1 MSEFLI
7 MFREVLEGVLV
18 VGILYTFIIKTGKK
32 HLTKS
37 ITNGVIAAFAMTGI
51 FAVIFQV
58 LLGGFSG
65 HEAAIFE
72 GVTMLIAAVLLS
84 TMIVW
89 MARNKNVAESLEKEA
104 SSIIERDKNVAL
116 GLFALTFFAIFRE
129 GVEVVLFLYS
139 ILFSK
144 GELSMIGALLG
155 SIISL
160 FLGYQIFVQGQKVP
174 LKQFFNY
181 TSILLIFVCAGLV
194 AYGVHEFDEVPKYRA
209 MSKIENIE
217 SSMIEGDVLKLE
229 ELEAAKAELK
239 KAKTVMKKNEIWNIN
254 EVGPVF
260 AFNIDDKG
268 NAKPLFSDKGA
279 IGQIFKGFFGYNGN
293 PSYREVIA
301 YLFTLAMVSFLWTR
315 ASQGSPAVVR
325 DKKSPMDE
333 KCPTCFLEV
342 ETRYININA
351 LNLLRHCPYNLI
363 I

>member
-72 GVTMLIAAVLLS
+72 GITMLIAAVLLS

-116 GLFALTFFAIFRE
+116 GLYALTFFAIFRE

-217 SSMIEGDVLKLE
+217 SSMIEDDVLKLE

-239 KAKTVMKKNEIWNIN
+239 EAKTVMKNNEIWNIN

-333 KCPTCFLEV
+333 KCPTCFE
-342 ETRYININA
+342 EIQAAKQSTCSNCDTE
-351 LNLLRHCPYNLI
+351 LNT
-363 I
+363 

>member
-325 DKKSPMDE
+325 DKKSPLNE
-333 KCPTCFLEV
+333 KCPTCFE
-342 ETRYININA
+342 EIQAAKQSTCSNCDTE
-351 LNLLRHCPYNLI
+351 LNT
-363 I
+363 

>member
-37 ITNGVIAAFAMTGI
+37 ITNGIIAAFAMTGI

-155 SIISL
+155 SMISL

-217 SSMIEGDVLKLE
+217 SSIIEDDALKLE
-229 ELEAAKAELK
+229 ALEAAKIELK
-239 KAKTVMKKNEIWNIN
+239 KAKAVMEKNEIWNIN

-333 KCPTCFLEV
+333 KCPTCFEEIQAV
-342 ETRYININA
+342 KQSTCSNCDTE
-351 LNLLRHCPYNLI
+351 LNT
-363 I
+363 